1 MNSKSCWGQ
10 WLIVKLKTKV
20 AVALRHLGSILI
32 VQSYRNS
39 PNSSSSHFIF
49 SLYTVFVILGILII
63 SWQNNGPGA
72 SDSRRGSCPRDTVWQ
87 FITPAELRGAGVITP
102 SISDNNGCW
111 YAASLPFNSTG
122 QRSMS
127 WYPCQEVFCNY
138 QGEHSRL
145 LRCVCVCVCE
155 MLSVSFMFELL
166 TAALVYVFTGSRG
179 HSCCAFSCIH
189 HSWLGILNCQYLKN
203 GNHISFISSQY
214 QNSTQ
219 KFKIGNIKFI
229 YMKSSF
235 AKTDNSVFNYFQKS
249 FFIVHSN

>member
-122 QRSMS
+122 QSSVS

-138 QGEHSRL
+138 QGECSRL
-145 LRCVCVCVCE
+145 LRCVCVCVRCC
-155 MLSVSFMFELL
+155 LSALRLSSSRQRWCMCVRGRGVLPAVHFQVSIILD
-166 TAALVYVFTGSRG
+166 LVYWTV
-179 HSCCAFSCIH
+179 
-189 HSWLGILNCQYLKN
+189 
-203 GNHISFISSQY
+203 
-214 QNSTQ
+214 
-219 KFKIGNIKFI
+219 NI
-229 YMKSSF
+229 
-235 AKTDNSVFNYFQKS
+235 
-249 FFIVHSN
+249 

>member
-145 LRCVCVCVCE
+145 LRCVCVCVRCC
-155 MLSVSFMFELL
+155 LSALCLSSSRQRWCMYLRSRGVIPAVHFHVSIILD
-166 TAALVYVFTGSRG
+166 LVYWTV
-179 HSCCAFSCIH
+179 
-189 HSWLGILNCQYLKN
+189 
-203 GNHISFISSQY
+203 
-214 QNSTQ
+214 
-219 KFKIGNIKFI
+219 NI
-229 YMKSSF
+229 
-235 AKTDNSVFNYFQKS
+235 
-249 FFIVHSN
+249 